1 MNKNINKN
9 FIVQCYDTFQD
20 AENLYFVM
28 EFLPG
33 GDLHTQRKHGCLS
46 TLQKVKFY
54 FCEILL
60 AIETLHKNDVV
71 YRDLKLDNVM
81 VASDG
86 HTKVLLS
93 K

>member
-1 MNKNINKN
+1 MNKNISRD

-20 AENLYFVM
+20 TESLYFVM

-33 GDLHTQRKHGCLS
+33 GDLHTRRKHGCLS
-46 TLQKVKFY
+46 TLHKVKFY

-60 AIETLHKNDVV
+60 AIESLHSNSIV

-81 VASDG
+81 IAQDG
-86 HTKVLLS
+86 HAKVRLS
-93 K
+93 